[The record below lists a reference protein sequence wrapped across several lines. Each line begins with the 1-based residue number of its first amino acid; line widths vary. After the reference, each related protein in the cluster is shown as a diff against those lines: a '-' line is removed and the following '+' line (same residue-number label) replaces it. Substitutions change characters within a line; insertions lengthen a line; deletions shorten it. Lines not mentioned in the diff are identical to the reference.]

1 MNNESRTKNAGKNI
15 TSAFLNKIAI
25 LILTF
30 VSRKVFI
37 QFIGIEYLGINSLFA
52 NILTLLSI
60 ADLGIGTAMNVR
72 LYKPIAEND
81 KEKISAIL
89 NYFKVVYYVIAAVV
103 LTIGLALIPVLPYIV
118 NMDKDIP
125 HLYLFYV
132 ILVLKN
138 VFSYL
143 FVYKGSIL
151 KADQKTYV
159 VNMVD
164 IFITVLTIAAQ
175 IVVIVTLKNYLL
187 YLLIGVLS
195 IIIHNVVVSLTA
207 DKYYSFIKNSHSK
220 LSKEEQKEIFSD
232 VSSAFVYKVS
242 KAIINGTDN
251 ILISILIGTVT
262 VGIYTNYHTITSN
275 IDAFIVLAFS
285 ALTAGV
291 GNLIAKECEDK
302 RFSVFKI
309 VRMICFWL
317 CTYCSISLLFLTQD
331 FIALYFGS
339 ELLLD
344 NLTLISIV
352 LAFYV
357 STCMKPILTY
367 REGSGMYKK
376 IKWVMLISAVLN
388 IILSIVLGKLIGLSG
403 IFFATSISKLLT
415 YFWVEPIMLYRTTF
429 KKSVG
434 EYFVSQ
440 LLNVLLFAISF
451 GLCFI
456 PIFFIKTI
464 SILTWFLKAGICL
477 IIVNTVYFLVYFKTP
492 EFKDTLSRF
501 KLSRKKPKN
510 D

>member
-309 VRMICFWL
+309 VRMICFG
-317 CTYCSISLLFLTQD
+317 CVPT
-331 FIALYFGS
+331 
-339 ELLLD
+339 
-344 NLTLISIV
+344 V
-352 LAFYV
+352 V
-357 STCMKPILTY
+357 SVC
-367 REGSGMYKK
+367 
-376 IKWVMLISAVLN
+376 
-388 IILSIVLGKLIGLSG
+388 
-403 IFFATSISKLLT
+403 FF
-415 YFWVEPIMLYRTTF
+415 
-429 KKSVG
+429 
-434 EYFVSQ
+434 
-440 LLNVLLFAISF
+440 
-451 GLCFI
+451 
-456 PIFFIKTI
+456 
-464 SILTWFLKAGICL
+464 
-477 IIVNTVYFLVYFKTP
+477 
-492 EFKDTLSRF
+492 
-501 KLSRKKPKN
+501 
-510 D
+510 